1 MKDIKTIL
9 FTDEHRTG
17 QRYIE
22 WRQTA
27 GDEIMLVGVCGP
39 AEQSR
44 AIHQTGAALRLR
56 RWGGAQPT
64 CSQTQPTRALS
75 QHNCSGQL
83 LLGRLRP
90 LVEHKK
96 IFSLPKCFPP
106 FLLRSSSLP
115 QQNVFFVLM
124 GKYPIAKPWQLEYY
138 NITRIAK
145 AASHKLPGN

>member
-27 GDEIMLVGVCGP
+27 GDEIMLVRVCGP

-56 RWGGAQPT
+56 R
-64 CSQTQPTRALS
+64 
-75 QHNCSGQL
+75 
-83 LLGRLRP
+83 
-90 LVEHKK
+90 
-96 IFSLPKCFPP
+96 
-106 FLLRSSSLP
+106 
-115 QQNVFFVLM
+115 
-124 GKYPIAKPWQLEYY
+124 
-138 NITRIAK
+138 
-145 AASHKLPGN
+145 